1 MRRKLLIAAGIVVGL
16 VAAGGIGLRAYRGPV
31 GTAGLPADATPEF
44 TSMDAERWV
53 GAPTSL
59 AKQKGE
65 VVFVEGW
72 SPG

>member
-1 MRRKLLIAAGIVVGL
+1 MRKKLLITAGILVGL
-16 VAAGGIGLRAYRGPV
+16 VAAGGVGFRAYRGPV
-31 GTAGLPADATPEF
+31 GTAGLPADGTPEF
-44 TSMDAERWV
+44 TSMEGSRWV
-53 GAPTSL
+53 GEPTSL